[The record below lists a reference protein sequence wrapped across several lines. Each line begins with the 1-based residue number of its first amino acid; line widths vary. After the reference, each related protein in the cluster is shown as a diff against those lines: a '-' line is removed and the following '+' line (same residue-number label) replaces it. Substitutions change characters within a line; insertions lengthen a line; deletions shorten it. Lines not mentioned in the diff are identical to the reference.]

1 VQESEEQKMTG
12 SFKDI
17 VRVRRH
23 FINLIIMVAVW
34 IASSFDYY
42 LLNFQMKNIKGNIFL
57 NTFSSSMS
65 ELPSIII
72 SGIMYKK
79 LGIKVTL
86 VFWFSLSLAGGILL
100 IIFGNAHENLIP
112 IFVLFSKAG
121 VTATFNLCYLANAQ
135 IFPAIFAGTAF
146 GICNIG
152 AKTTT
157 ILAPLI
163 AEVNP
168 PLPMILFCITA
179 GLACGLS
186 FLIRQE
192 PGPEEKPATSK

>member
-1 VQESEEQKMTG
+1 MTG

-17 VRVRRH
+17 LRVRRH
-23 FINLIIMVAVW
+23 FVNLIIMVTVW
-34 IASSFDYY
+34 IGSSFDYY
-42 LLNFQMKNIKGNIFL
+42 LLNFQMKSIKGNVFL

-72 SGIMYKK
+72 SGFMYKR
-79 LGIKVTL
+79 LGLKITL
-86 VFWFSLSLAGGILL
+86 VFWFSLSLVGGMLL
-100 IIFGNAHENLIP
+100 LIFGNSHEKLIP
-112 IFVLFSKAG
+112 VFVLFSKAG

-152 AKTTT
+152 AKSIT

-168 PLPMILFCITA
+168 PTPMILFCITA
-179 GLACGLS
+179 GLACALS
-186 FLIRQE
+186 FFI
-192 PGPEEKPATSK
+192 

>member
-1 VQESEEQKMTG
+1 MTG

-17 VRVRRH
+17 IRVRRH

-57 NTFSSSMS
+57 NTFSSSLS

-79 LGIKVTL
+79 LGIKFTL
-86 VFWFSLSLAGGILL
+86 VFWFSVSLCGGIPLL
-100 IIFGNAHENLIP
+100 FFGNNHVDLIP
-112 IFVLFSKAG
+112 IFVLFSKAR
-121 VTATFNLCYLANAQ
+121 VTATFNMCYLANAQ

-152 AKTTT
+152 AKLTT

-179 GLACGLS
+179 GLACFLS
-186 FLIRQE
+186 LLIRKDPNPPQN
-192 PGPEEKPATSK
+192 EEKKAATSK

>member
-1 VQESEEQKMTG
+1 MKSPIMVVREEQKMTG

-17 VRVRRH
+17 LRVRRH
-23 FINLIIMVAVW
+23 FVNLIIMVTVW
-34 IASSFDYY
+34 IGSSFDYY
-42 LLNFQMKNIKGNIFL
+42 LLNFQMKSIKGNVFL

-72 SGIMYKK
+72 SGFMYKR
-79 LGIKVTL
+79 LGLKITL
-86 VFWFSLSLAGGILL
+86 VFWFSLSLVGGMLL
-100 IIFGNAHENLIP
+100 LIFGNSHEKLIP
-112 IFVLFSKAG
+112 VFVLFSKAG

-152 AKTTT
+152 AKSIT

-168 PLPMILFCITA
+168 PTPMILFCITA
-179 GLACGLS
+179 GLACALS
-186 FLIRQE
+186 FFI
-192 PGPEEKPATSK
+192 